1 MDLSFLPDWPPA
13 FPAAVAVA
21 ALALLAAAFGEVAA
35 RWLKAPR
42 LLGYLAAGACFG
54 AGGYALRALNMEQL
68 PTATLQF
75 SLEFTA
81 AIIAFD
87 LGQRV
92 SFGWLRRNPAL
103 LGASVLESGLTFA
116 VVFAVLRWLEV
127 APLASALI
135 ATVSMSTSPAVVLA
149 VTREARSQ
157 GQVTERVLLLTALN
171 SIYAVV
177 LSTLLLAW
185 ARVETRGLLDDYL
198 LHPLYLIAG
207 SLALAALG
215 ARVLLLVAGFV
226 GRDRAAQLTLMLA
239 VVWIVFASAL
249 ALRLSPLLA
258 SLACGAFARAFDRE
272 RRFSGGDFGL
282 VSALALMLFFA
293 LSAATVDLGV
303 LLNAGLPALAL
314 VLARTA
320 CKVTAVG
327 AHGAADRHRLAQGA
341 AHRPGTAADV
351 GHRADAD
358 AAGDAD
364 RSAARRAGRRG
375 APGERHHLPD
385 RRRVD
390 AGLRAAQ
397 QRRGEDGAMR
407 PGHCWT

>member
-157 GQVTERVLLLTALN
+157 GQVTERVLLFTALN
-171 SIYAVV
+171 TTYAVV

-327 AHGAADRHRLAQGA
+327 LMAPLTGIVWRKGLLIGLGLLPMSAIALMLTQQVTQIDPQLGAQAGAVLLAGVIIFQIVGA
-341 AHRPGTAADV
+341 LTLV
-351 GHRADAD
+351 YSL
-358 AAGDAD
+358 
-364 RSAARRAGRRG
+364 RSSGEARTE
-375 APGERHHLPD
+375 P
-385 RRRVD
+385 
-390 AGLRAAQ
+390 
-397 QRRGEDGAMR
+397 
-407 PGHCWT
+407 

>member
-42 LLGYLAAGACFG
+42 LLGYLAAGAFFG
-54 AGGYALRALNMEQL
+54 AGGYVLRALNMEQL

-103 LGASVLESGLTFA
+103 LGASALESALTFA
-116 VVFAVLRWLEV
+116 AVFAVLRWLDV
-127 APLASALI
+127 APLASAMI

-149 VTREARSQ
+149 VTREVRSQ

-177 LSTLLLAW
+177 LTTLLLAW

-258 SLACGAFARAFDRE
+258 SLACGAFARAFDRQ

-303 LLNAGLPALAL
+303 LFNAGLPALAV
-314 VLARTA
+314 VLARSA

-327 AHGAADRHRLAQGA
+327 LMAPLTGIVWRKGLLIGLGLLPMSAIALMLTQQVTQIDPQLGAQAGAVLLASVIVFQIVGA
-341 AHRPGTAADV
+341 LTLVYALR
-351 GHRADAD
+351 
-358 AAGDAD
+358 
-364 RSAARRAGRRG
+364 RSGEARTE
-375 APGERHHLPD
+375 P
-385 RRRVD
+385 
-390 AGLRAAQ
+390 
-397 QRRGEDGAMR
+397 
-407 PGHCWT
+407 

>member
-1 MDLSFLPDWPPA
+1 M
-13 FPAAVAVA
+13 
-21 ALALLAAAFGEVAA
+21 
-35 RWLKAPR
+35 
-42 LLGYLAAGACFG
+42 
-54 AGGYALRALNMEQL
+54 
-68 PTATLQF
+68 
-75 SLEFTA
+75 
-81 AIIAFD
+81 
-87 LGQRV
+87 
-92 SFGWLRRNPAL
+92 
-103 LGASVLESGLTFA
+103 LESGLTFA

-171 SIYAVV
+171 TIYAVV

-327 AHGAADRHRLAQGA
+327 LMAPLTGIVWRKGLLIGLGLLPMSAIALMLTQQVTQIDPQLGAQAGAVLAGQ
-341 AHRPGTAADV
+341 
-351 GHRADAD
+351 
-358 AAGDAD
+358 
-364 RSAARRAGRRG
+364 
-375 APGERHHLPD
+375 RHHLPD
-385 RRRVD
+385 RWRID

-407 PGHCWT
+407 PRSIPARNR

>member
-171 SIYAVV
+171 TIYAVV

-314 VLARTA
+314 VLARSA

-327 AHGAADRHRLAQGA
+327 LMAPLTGIVWRKGLLIGLGLLPMSAIALMLTQQVTQIDPQLGAQAGA
-341 AHRPGTAADV
+341 VLVASVIIFQIV
-351 GHRADAD
+351 GALTLVYAL
-358 AAGDAD
+358 
-364 RSAARRAGRRG
+364 RSSGEARTE
-375 APGERHHLPD
+375 P
-385 RRRVD
+385 
-390 AGLRAAQ
+390 
-397 QRRGEDGAMR
+397 
-407 PGHCWT
+407 

>member
-42 LLGYLAAGACFG
+42 LLGYLAAGAFFG
-54 AGGYALRALNMEQL
+54 AGGYVLRALNMEQL

-103 LGASVLESGLTFA
+103 LGASLLESGLTFA
-116 VVFAVLRWLEV
+116 VVFSVLRWLEV

-177 LSTLLLAW
+177 LTTLLLAW

-258 SLACGAFARAFDRE
+258 SLACGAFARAFDRQ

-314 VLARTA
+314 VLARTV

-327 AHGAADRHRLAQGA
+327 LMAPLTGIVWRKGLLVGLGLLPMSAIALMLTQQVTQIDPQLGVQAGAVLLASVIIFQIVGA
-341 AHRPGTAADV
+341 LTLVYALRNSGE
-351 GHRADAD
+351 
-358 AAGDAD
+358 
-364 RSAARRAGRRG
+364 ARTE
-375 APGERHHLPD
+375 P
-385 RRRVD
+385 
-390 AGLRAAQ
+390 
-397 QRRGEDGAMR
+397 
-407 PGHCWT
+407 

>member
-42 LLGYLAAGACFG
+42 LLGYLAAGAFFG
-54 AGGYALRALNMEQL
+54 AGGYVLRALNMEQL

-75 SLEFTA
+75 SLELTA

-103 LGASVLESGLTFA
+103 LGASLLESGLTFA
-116 VVFAVLRWLEV
+116 VVFSVLRWLEV

-177 LSTLLLAW
+177 LTTLLLAW

-258 SLACGAFARAFDRE
+258 SLACGAFARAFDRQ

-303 LLNAGLPALAL
+303 LLNAGLPALAV
-314 VLARTA
+314 VLARSA

-327 AHGAADRHRLAQGA
+327 LMAPLTGIVWRKGLLIGLGLLPMSAIALMLTQQVTQIDPQLGAQAGAVLLASVIVFQIVGA
-341 AHRPGTAADV
+341 LTLVYAL
-351 GHRADAD
+351 
-358 AAGDAD
+358 
-364 RSAARRAGRRG
+364 RSSGEARME
-375 APGERHHLPD
+375 P
-385 RRRVD
+385 
-390 AGLRAAQ
+390 
-397 QRRGEDGAMR
+397 
-407 PGHCWT
+407 

>member
-21 ALALLAAAFGEVAA
+21 ALAVLAAAFGEVAA

-54 AGGYALRALNMEQL
+54 AGGYLLEALNMEQL
-68 PTATLQF
+68 PTGTLRF
-75 SLEFTA
+75 SLEFAA
-81 AIIAFD
+81 AIISFD

-116 VVFAVLRWLEV
+116 AVFALLRWLEV
-127 APLASALI
+127 APLPAALI

-185 ARVETRGLLDDYL
+185 ARVETHGLLDDL
-198 LHPLYLIAG
+198 LLQPLYLIAG

-215 ARVLLLVAGFV
+215 ARILLLVAGFV

-258 SLACGAFARAFDRE
+258 ALACGAFARAFDRG
-272 RRFSGGDFGL
+272 RRFAGGDFGL

-303 LLNAGLPALAL
+303 LLSAGLPALAL
-314 VLARTA
+314 VLARAA
-320 CKVTAVG
+320 CKVLAVSVLAPLTGIVWRKGMLTGLGLLPMSAMALMLAQPVAQFDPQLGAQAGAVLLAGVIIFQIVG
-327 AHGAADRHRLAQGA
+327 AL
-341 AHRPGTAADV
+341 TLV
-351 GHRADAD
+351 Y
-358 AAGDAD
+358 
-364 RSAARRAGRRG
+364 S
-375 APGERHHLPD
+375 
-385 RRRVD
+385 
-390 AGLRAAQ
+390 LRAS
-397 QRRGEDGAMR
+397 GETRAE
-407 PGHCWT
+407 P

>member
-1 MDLSFLPDWPPA
+1 MDLSFLPDWPPV

-42 LLGYLAAGACFG
+42 LLGYLAAGAFFG
-54 AGGYALRALNMEQL
+54 AGGYVLRALNMEQL

-116 VVFAVLRWLEV
+116 IVFAALRWLEV

-177 LSTLLLAW
+177 LTTLLLAW

-258 SLACGAFARAFDRE
+258 SLACGAFARAFDRQ

-303 LLNAGLPALAL
+303 LLNAGLPALAV
-314 VLARTA
+314 VLARSA

-327 AHGAADRHRLAQGA
+327 LMAPLTGIVWRKGLLIGLGLLPMSAIALMLTQQVTQIDPQLGAQAGAVLLASVIVFQIVGA
-341 AHRPGTAADV
+341 LTLVYAL
-351 GHRADAD
+351 
-358 AAGDAD
+358 
-364 RSAARRAGRRG
+364 RSSGEARTE
-375 APGERHHLPD
+375 P
-385 RRRVD
+385 
-390 AGLRAAQ
+390 
-397 QRRGEDGAMR
+397 
-407 PGHCWT
+407 

>member
-1 MDLSFLPDWPPA
+1 V

-42 LLGYLAAGACFG
+42 LLGYLAAGAFFG
-54 AGGYALRALNMEQL
+54 AGGYVLRALNMEQL

-75 SLEFTA
+75 SLELTA

-116 VVFAVLRWLEV
+116 VVFSVLRWLEV

-177 LSTLLLAW
+177 LTTLLLAW

-258 SLACGAFARAFDRE
+258 SLACGAFARAFDRQ

-303 LLNAGLPALAL
+303 LLNAGLPALAV
-314 VLARTA
+314 VLARSA

-327 AHGAADRHRLAQGA
+327 LMAPLTGIVWRKGLLIGLGLLPMSAIALMLTQQVTQIDPQLGAQAGAVLLASVIVFQIVGA
-341 AHRPGTAADV
+341 LTLVYALRSSGEA
-351 GHRADAD
+351 RAE
-358 AAGDAD
+358 
-364 RSAARRAGRRG
+364 
-375 APGERHHLPD
+375 P
-385 RRRVD
+385 
-390 AGLRAAQ
+390 
-397 QRRGEDGAMR
+397 
-407 PGHCWT
+407 

>member
-1 MDLSFLPDWPPA
+1 MDLGFLPDWPPA

-42 LLGYLAAGACFG
+42 LLGYLAAGAFFG
-54 AGGYALRALNMEQL
+54 AGGYVLRALNMEQL

-116 VVFAVLRWLEV
+116 VVFSALRWLEV

-177 LSTLLLAW
+177 LTTLLLAW

-258 SLACGAFARAFDRE
+258 SLACGAFARAFDRQ

-303 LLNAGLPALAL
+303 LLNAGLPALAV
-314 VLARTA
+314 VLARSA

-327 AHGAADRHRLAQGA
+327 LMAPLTGIVWRKGLLIGLGLLPMSAIALMLTQQVAEIDPQLGAQAGAVLLASVIVFQIVGA
-341 AHRPGTAADV
+341 LTLVYAL
-351 GHRADAD
+351 
-358 AAGDAD
+358 
-364 RSAARRAGRRG
+364 RSSGEARTE
-375 APGERHHLPD
+375 P
-385 RRRVD
+385 
-390 AGLRAAQ
+390 
-397 QRRGEDGAMR
+397 
-407 PGHCWT
+407 

>member
-157 GQVTERVLLLTALN
+157 GQVTERVLLFTALN
-171 SIYAVV
+171 TIYAVV

-327 AHGAADRHRLAQGA
+327 LMAPLTGIVWRKGLLIGLGLLPMSAIALMLTQQVTQIDPQLGAQAGAVLLAGVIIFQIVGA
-341 AHRPGTAADV
+341 LTLV
-351 GHRADAD
+351 YSL
-358 AAGDAD
+358 
-364 RSAARRAGRRG
+364 RSSGEARTE
-375 APGERHHLPD
+375 P
-385 RRRVD
+385 
-390 AGLRAAQ
+390 
-397 QRRGEDGAMR
+397 
-407 PGHCWT
+407 

>member
-42 LLGYLAAGACFG
+42 LLGYLAAGAFFG
-54 AGGYALRALNMEQL
+54 AGGYVLRALNMEQL

-116 VVFAVLRWLEV
+116 VVFSVLRWLEV

-177 LSTLLLAW
+177 LTTLLLAW

-249 ALRLSPLLA
+249 ALQLSPLLA
-258 SLACGAFARAFDRE
+258 SLACGAFARAFDRQ

-303 LLNAGLPALAL
+303 LLNAGLPALAV
-314 VLARTA
+314 VLARSA

-327 AHGAADRHRLAQGA
+327 LMAPLTGIVWRKGLLIGLGLLPMSAIALMLTQQVTQIDPQLGAQAGAVLLASVIVFQIAGA
-341 AHRPGTAADV
+341 LTLVYAL
-351 GHRADAD
+351 
-358 AAGDAD
+358 
-364 RSAARRAGRRG
+364 RSSGEARTE
-375 APGERHHLPD
+375 P
-385 RRRVD
+385 
-390 AGLRAAQ
+390 
-397 QRRGEDGAMR
+397 
-407 PGHCWT
+407 

>member
-1 MDLSFLPDWPPA
+1 
-13 FPAAVAVA
+13 
-21 ALALLAAAFGEVAA
+21 
-35 RWLKAPR
+35 
-42 LLGYLAAGACFG
+42 
-54 AGGYALRALNMEQL
+54 
-68 PTATLQF
+68 
-75 SLEFTA
+75 
-81 AIIAFD
+81 
-87 LGQRV
+87 
-92 SFGWLRRNPAL
+92 L

-149 VTREARSQ
+149 VTRETRSQ

-171 SIYAVV
+171 TIYAVV
-177 LSTLLLAW
+177 FSTLLLAW

-198 LHPLYLIAG
+198 LHPLYLIVG

-327 AHGAADRHRLAQGA
+327 LMAPLTGIVWRKGLLIGLGLLPMSAIALMLTQQVTQIDPQLGAQAGAVLLASVIIFQIVGA
-341 AHRPGTAADV
+341 LTLVYAL
-351 GHRADAD
+351 
-358 AAGDAD
+358 
-364 RSAARRAGRRG
+364 RSSGEARTE
-375 APGERHHLPD
+375 P
-385 RRRVD
+385 
-390 AGLRAAQ
+390 
-397 QRRGEDGAMR
+397 
-407 PGHCWT
+407 

>member
-1 MDLSFLPDWPPA
+1 MDLSFLPDWPPV
-13 FPAAVAVA
+13 FPAAIAVA

-35 RWLKAPR
+35 RWLRAPR

-54 AGGYALRALNMEQL
+54 AGGYLLQALNMEQL
-68 PTATLQF
+68 PIGTLRF
-75 SLEFTA
+75 SLEFAA
-81 AIIAFD
+81 AIISFD

-103 LGASVLESGLTFA
+103 LGASLLESGLTFA
-116 VVFAVLRWLEV
+116 VVLAVLRWLDV
-127 APLASALI
+127 APLAAALI

-258 SLACGAFARAFDRE
+258 SLACGAFVRTFDRG
-272 RRFSGGDFGL
+272 RRFAGGDFGL

-303 LLNAGLPALAL
+303 LLSAGLPALAL

-320 CKVTAVG
+320 CKVTAAGLVAPLTGIVWRKGLLIGLGLLPMSAIALMLTQQVTQVDPQLGAQAGGVLLASVIIFQIVG
-327 AHGAADRHRLAQGA
+327 AL
-341 AHRPGTAADV
+341 TLV
-351 GHRADAD
+351 Y
-358 AAGDAD
+358 
-364 RSAARRAGRRG
+364 S
-375 APGERHHLPD
+375 
-385 RRRVD
+385 
-390 AGLRAAQ
+390 LRAS
-397 QRRGEDGAMR
+397 GEAKEV
-407 PGHCWT
+407 P

>member
-13 FPAAVAVA
+13 FPPAVAVA

-54 AGGYALRALNMEQL
+54 AGGYLLRALNMEQL

-103 LGASVLESGLTFA
+103 LGASALESGLTFA
-116 VVFAVLRWLEV
+116 VVFAVLRWLDV

-135 ATVSMSTSPAVVLA
+135 ATISMSTSPAVVLA
-149 VTREARSQ
+149 VTREVRSQ

-207 SLALAALG
+207 SLAVAALG

-239 VVWIVFASAL
+239 VVWIVFATAL

-293 LSAATVDLGV
+293 LSAATVDFGV

-320 CKVTAVG
+320 CKVTAVALMAPLTGIVWRKGLLVGLGLLPMSAIALMLTQQVTQIDPQLG
-327 AHGAADRHRLAQGA
+327 AQAGAVLLASVIIFQIVGA
-341 AHRPGTAADV
+341 LTLV
-351 GHRADAD
+351 Y
-358 AAGDAD
+358 
-364 RSAARRAGRRG
+364 S
-375 APGERHHLPD
+375 
-385 RRRVD
+385 
-390 AGLRAAQ
+390 LRAS
-397 QRRGEDGAMR
+397 GEAR
-407 PGHCWT
+407 TEP

>member
-42 LLGYLAAGACFG
+42 LLGYLAAGAFFG
-54 AGGYALRALNMEQL
+54 AGGYVLRALNMEQL

-116 VVFAVLRWLEV
+116 VVFSALRWLEV

-177 LSTLLLAW
+177 LTTLLLAW

-258 SLACGAFARAFDRE
+258 SLACGAFARAFDRQ

-303 LLNAGLPALAL
+303 LLNAGLPALAV
-314 VLARTA
+314 VLARSA

-327 AHGAADRHRLAQGA
+327 LMAPLTGIVWRKGLLIGLGLLPMSAIALMLTQQVTQIDPQLGAQAGAVLLASVIVFQIAGA
-341 AHRPGTAADV
+341 LTLVYAL
-351 GHRADAD
+351 
-358 AAGDAD
+358 
-364 RSAARRAGRRG
+364 RSSGEARTE
-375 APGERHHLPD
+375 P
-385 RRRVD
+385 
-390 AGLRAAQ
+390 
-397 QRRGEDGAMR
+397 
-407 PGHCWT
+407 

>member
-42 LLGYLAAGACFG
+42 LLGYLAAGAFFG
-54 AGGYALRALNMEQL
+54 AGGYVLRALNMEQL

-116 VVFAVLRWLEV
+116 VVFSALRWLEV

-177 LSTLLLAW
+177 LTTLLLAW

-258 SLACGAFARAFDRE
+258 SLACGAFARAFDRQ

-303 LLNAGLPALAL
+303 LLNAGLPALAV
-314 VLARTA
+314 VLARSA

-327 AHGAADRHRLAQGA
+327 LMAPLTGIVWRKGLLIGLGLLPMSAIALMLTQQVTQIDPQLGAQAGAVLLASVIVFQIVGA
-341 AHRPGTAADV
+341 LTLVYAL
-351 GHRADAD
+351 
-358 AAGDAD
+358 
-364 RSAARRAGRRG
+364 RSSGEARTE
-375 APGERHHLPD
+375 P
-385 RRRVD
+385 
-390 AGLRAAQ
+390 
-397 QRRGEDGAMR
+397 
-407 PGHCWT
+407 

>member
-135 ATVSMSTSPAVVLA
+135 ATVSVSTSPAVVLA
-149 VTREARSQ
+149 VTRETRSQ

-171 SIYAVV
+171 TIYAVV
-177 LSTLLLAW
+177 FSTLLLAW

-198 LHPLYLIAG
+198 LHPLYLIVG

-327 AHGAADRHRLAQGA
+327 LMAPLTGIVWRKGLLIGLGLLPMSAIALMLTQQVTQIDPQLGAQAGAVLLASVIIFQIVGA
-341 AHRPGTAADV
+341 LTLVYAL
-351 GHRADAD
+351 
-358 AAGDAD
+358 
-364 RSAARRAGRRG
+364 RSSGEARTE
-375 APGERHHLPD
+375 P
-385 RRRVD
+385 
-390 AGLRAAQ
+390 
-397 QRRGEDGAMR
+397 
-407 PGHCWT
+407 

>member
-42 LLGYLAAGACFG
+42 LLGYLAAGAFFG
-54 AGGYALRALNMEQL
+54 AGGYVLRALNMEQL

-75 SLEFTA
+75 SLELTA

-103 LGASVLESGLTFA
+103 LGASLLESGLTFA
-116 VVFAVLRWLEV
+116 VVFSVLRWLEV

-177 LSTLLLAW
+177 LTTLLLAW
-185 ARVETRGLLDDYL
+185 ARVESRGLLDDYL

-207 SLALAALG
+207 SLVLAALG

-258 SLACGAFARAFDRE
+258 SLACGAFARAFDRQ

-303 LLNAGLPALAL
+303 LLNAGLPALAV
-314 VLARTA
+314 VLARSA

-327 AHGAADRHRLAQGA
+327 LMAPLTGIVWRKGLLIGLGLLPMSAIALMLTQQVTQIDPQLGAQAGAVLLASVIVFQIVGA
-341 AHRPGTAADV
+341 LTLVYAL
-351 GHRADAD
+351 
-358 AAGDAD
+358 
-364 RSAARRAGRRG
+364 RSSGEARME
-375 APGERHHLPD
+375 P
-385 RRRVD
+385 
-390 AGLRAAQ
+390 
-397 QRRGEDGAMR
+397 
-407 PGHCWT
+407 

>member
-1 MDLSFLPDWPPA
+1 
-13 FPAAVAVA
+13 VA

-35 RWLKAPR
+35 RWLSAPR
-42 LLGYLAAGACFG
+42 LIGYLAAGACFG
-54 AGGYALRALNMEQL
+54 AGGYLLRALNMEQL

-103 LGASVLESGLTFA
+103 LGASLLESGLTFA
-116 VVFAVLRWLEV
+116 TVFAVLRWLEV
-127 APLASALI
+127 AHLASALI

-171 SIYAVV
+171 SIYAVI

-198 LHPLYLIAG
+198 LHPLYLITG

-215 ARVLLLVAGFV
+215 ARILLLVAGFI

-258 SLACGAFARAFDRE
+258 LLACGAFARAFDRG

-327 AHGAADRHRLAQGA
+327 LIAPLTGIVWRKGLLIGLGLLPMSAIALMLTQQVMQIDPQLGAQAGAVLLASVIIFQIVGA
-341 AHRPGTAADV
+341 LTLVYAL
-351 GHRADAD
+351 
-358 AAGDAD
+358 
-364 RSAARRAGRRG
+364 RSSGEARTE
-375 APGERHHLPD
+375 P
-385 RRRVD
+385 
-390 AGLRAAQ
+390 
-397 QRRGEDGAMR
+397 
-407 PGHCWT
+407 

>member
-42 LLGYLAAGACFG
+42 LLGYLAAGAFFG
-54 AGGYALRALNMEQL
+54 AGGYVLRALNMEQL

-116 VVFAVLRWLEV
+116 VVFSVLRWLEV

-177 LSTLLLAW
+177 LTTLLLAW

-258 SLACGAFARAFDRE
+258 SLACGAFARAFDRQ

-303 LLNAGLPALAL
+303 LLNAGLPALAV
-314 VLARTA
+314 VLARSA

-327 AHGAADRHRLAQGA
+327 LMAPLTGIVWRKGLLIGLGLLPMSAIALMLTQQVTQIDPQLGAQAGAVLLASVIVFQIAGA
-341 AHRPGTAADV
+341 LTLVYAL
-351 GHRADAD
+351 
-358 AAGDAD
+358 
-364 RSAARRAGRRG
+364 RSSGEARTE
-375 APGERHHLPD
+375 P
-385 RRRVD
+385 
-390 AGLRAAQ
+390 
-397 QRRGEDGAMR
+397 
-407 PGHCWT
+407 

>member
-1 MDLSFLPDWPPA
+1 MDLSFLPDWPPV

-42 LLGYLAAGACFG
+42 LLGYLAAGAFFG
-54 AGGYALRALNMEQL
+54 AGGYVLRALNMEQL

-116 VVFAVLRWLEV
+116 IVFAALRWLEV

-177 LSTLLLAW
+177 LTTLLLAW

-258 SLACGAFARAFDRE
+258 SLACGAFARAFDRQ

-303 LLNAGLPALAL
+303 LLNAGLPALAV
-314 VLARTA
+314 VLARSA

-327 AHGAADRHRLAQGA
+327 LMAPLTGIVWRKGLLIGLGLLPMSAIALMLTQQVTQIDPQLGAQAGAVLLASVIVFQIVGA
-341 AHRPGTAADV
+341 LTLVYALRSSGEA
-351 GHRADAD
+351 RAE
-358 AAGDAD
+358 
-364 RSAARRAGRRG
+364 
-375 APGERHHLPD
+375 P
-385 RRRVD
+385 
-390 AGLRAAQ
+390 
-397 QRRGEDGAMR
+397 
-407 PGHCWT
+407 

>member
-54 AGGYALRALNMEQL
+54 AGGYLLRALNMEQL

-103 LGASVLESGLTFA
+103 LGASLLESGLTFA
-116 VVFAVLRWLEV
+116 IVFAVLRWLEV

-171 SIYAVV
+171 TIYAVV

-215 ARVLLLVAGFV
+215 ARILLLVAGFV

-327 AHGAADRHRLAQGA
+327 LMAPLTGIVWHKGLLIGLGLLPMSAIALMLTQQVTQIDPQLGAQAGAVLLASVIIFQIVGA
-341 AHRPGTAADV
+341 LTLAYAL
-351 GHRADAD
+351 
-358 AAGDAD
+358 
-364 RSAARRAGRRG
+364 RSSGEARTE
-375 APGERHHLPD
+375 P
-385 RRRVD
+385 
-390 AGLRAAQ
+390 
-397 QRRGEDGAMR
+397 
-407 PGHCWT
+407 

>member
-13 FPAAVAVA
+13 FPAAVAIA

-42 LLGYLAAGACFG
+42 LLGYLAAGAFFG
-54 AGGYALRALNMEQL
+54 AGGYVLRALNMEQL

-116 VVFAVLRWLEV
+116 VVFSALRWLEV

-177 LSTLLLAW
+177 LTTLLLAW

-258 SLACGAFARAFDRE
+258 SLACGAFARAFDRQ

-303 LLNAGLPALAL
+303 LLNAGLPALAV
-314 VLARTA
+314 VLARSA

-327 AHGAADRHRLAQGA
+327 LMAPLTGIVWRKGLLIGLGLLPMSAIALMLTQQVTQIDPQLGAQAGAVLLASVIVFQIAGA
-341 AHRPGTAADV
+341 LTLVYAL
-351 GHRADAD
+351 
-358 AAGDAD
+358 
-364 RSAARRAGRRG
+364 RSSGEARTE
-375 APGERHHLPD
+375 P
-385 RRRVD
+385 
-390 AGLRAAQ
+390 
-397 QRRGEDGAMR
+397 
-407 PGHCWT
+407 

>member
-13 FPAAVAVA
+13 FPPAVAVA

-54 AGGYALRALNMEQL
+54 AGGYLLRALNMEQL

-103 LGASVLESGLTFA
+103 LGASALESGLTFA
-116 VVFAVLRWLEV
+116 VVFAVLRWLDV

-135 ATVSMSTSPAVVLA
+135 ATISMSTSPAVVLA
-149 VTREARSQ
+149 VTREVRSQ

-207 SLALAALG
+207 SLAVAALG

-239 VVWIVFASAL
+239 VVWIVFATAL

-293 LSAATVDLGV
+293 LSAATVDFGA

-327 AHGAADRHRLAQGA
+327 LMAPLTGIVWRKGLLVGLGLLPMSAIALMLTQQVTQIDPQLGAQAGAVLLASVIIFQIVGA
-341 AHRPGTAADV
+341 LTLV
-351 GHRADAD
+351 Y
-358 AAGDAD
+358 
-364 RSAARRAGRRG
+364 S
-375 APGERHHLPD
+375 
-385 RRRVD
+385 
-390 AGLRAAQ
+390 LRAS
-397 QRRGEDGAMR
+397 GEAR
-407 PGHCWT
+407 TEP

>member
-42 LLGYLAAGACFG
+42 LLGYLAAGAFFG
-54 AGGYALRALNMEQL
+54 AGGYVLRALNMEQL

-103 LGASVLESGLTFA
+103 LGGSVLESGLTFA
-116 VVFAVLRWLEV
+116 VVFSALRWLEV

-177 LSTLLLAW
+177 LTTLLLAW

-258 SLACGAFARAFDRE
+258 SLACGAFARAFDRQ

-303 LLNAGLPALAL
+303 LLNAGLPALAV
-314 VLARTA
+314 VLARSA

-327 AHGAADRHRLAQGA
+327 LMAPLTGIVWRKGLLIGLGLLPMSAIALMLTQQVTQIDPQLGAQAGAVLLASVIVFQIAGA
-341 AHRPGTAADV
+341 LTLVYAL
-351 GHRADAD
+351 
-358 AAGDAD
+358 
-364 RSAARRAGRRG
+364 RSSGEARTE
-375 APGERHHLPD
+375 P
-385 RRRVD
+385 
-390 AGLRAAQ
+390 
-397 QRRGEDGAMR
+397 
-407 PGHCWT
+407 

>member
-1 MDLSFLPDWPPA
+1 MDLSFRPDWPPA

-42 LLGYLAAGACFG
+42 LLGYLAAGAFFG
-54 AGGYALRALNMEQL
+54 AGGYVLRALNMEQL

-116 VVFAVLRWLEV
+116 VVFSVLRWLEV

-177 LSTLLLAW
+177 LTTLLLAW

-258 SLACGAFARAFDRE
+258 SLACGAFARAFDRQ

-303 LLNAGLPALAL
+303 LLNAGLPALAV
-314 VLARTA
+314 VLARSA

-327 AHGAADRHRLAQGA
+327 LMAPLTGIVWRKGLLIGLGLLPMSAIALMLTQQVTQIDPQLGAQAGAVLLASVIVFQIVGA
-341 AHRPGTAADV
+341 LTLVYAL
-351 GHRADAD
+351 
-358 AAGDAD
+358 
-364 RSAARRAGRRG
+364 RSSGEARTE
-375 APGERHHLPD
+375 P
-385 RRRVD
+385 
-390 AGLRAAQ
+390 
-397 QRRGEDGAMR
+397 
-407 PGHCWT
+407 